1 MNSNKSAV
9 IYLHHLTCLLMTATF
24 TLGELVSPIVRKYGV
39 ILDEHLTFQEAVQA
53 EVRKP
58 QVHLLYNGGSLNEY
72 WRHM

>member
-1 MNSNKSAV
+1 
-9 IYLHHLTCLLMTATF
+9 MTATF